1 MVVQQLEG
9 RRSGRSR
16 RLLAAPV
23 GAGLAALVL
32 ATTGCSPGGAA
43 ADDAGGDP
51 REVLRRAAD
60 ELVEARTARA
70 RTSMEMA
77 SGGTRVT
84 IRGAGTYDFVR
95 RVGELEVQL
104 PQDPSGAEPQAP
116 ITEMLAPGAL
126 YMKNRGA
133 GVPADK
139 WVRIDTAS
147 LSDGNL
153 VTGGATDPLT
163 AAELLRGA
171 HSVEYVGPAE
181 VNGTAVRHYRGVTDL
196 ARAAELAPKENRA
209 VLRAAAKGFSTDTVP
224 FDAYL
229 DDQGRLRKIRQEF
242 SFANGQTDGGSQGA
256 KPAGGTE
263 AGSGAET
270 GSGSGSGAG
279 SGSGSGAASGAEG
292 VAVVSTTWLDA
303 FGTKASARLPEAE
316 DIYAGKIATG

>member
-1 MVVQQLEG
+1 MVVQEHEE
-9 RRSGRSR
+9 RRGGRSR
-16 RLLAAPV
+16 RLVAAPVV
-23 GAGLAALVL
+23 GAGLASLVL

-51 REVLRRAAD
+51 REVLRSAAAA
-60 ELVEARTARA
+60 LVEAGTARA

-95 RVGELEVQL
+95 RVGELKVQL
-104 PQDPSGAEPQAP
+104 PQDPSGAEQQGP

-139 WVRIDTAS
+139 WVRIDITT

-171 HSVEYVGPAE
+171 QSVEYVGPAE
-181 VNGTAVRHYRGVTDL
+181 VDGTVVRHFRGVADL
-196 ARAAELAPKENRA
+196 SRAAKLASKENRA
-209 VLRAAAKGFSTDTVP
+209 VLKAAAKGFSKDSVP

-229 DDQGRLRKIRQEF
+229 DDQGRLRKLRQEF
-242 SFANGQTDGGSQGA
+242 SFANGQAGGGKAPRGA
-256 KPAGGTE
+256 K
-263 AGSGAET
+263 
-270 GSGSGSGAG
+270 
-279 SGSGSGAASGAEG
+279 G
-292 VAVVSTTWLDA
+292 VAVLSTTWLDA
-303 FGTKASARLPEAE
+303 FGTKAAAELPEAG
-316 DIYAGKIATG
+316 DIFAGKIAES